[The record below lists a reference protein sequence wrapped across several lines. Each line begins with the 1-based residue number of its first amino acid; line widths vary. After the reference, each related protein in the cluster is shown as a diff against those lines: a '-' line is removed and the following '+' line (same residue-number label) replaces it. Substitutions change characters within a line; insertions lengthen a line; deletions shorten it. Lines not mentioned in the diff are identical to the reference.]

1 MALSAKLTTRSLVT
15 YPAARIS
22 IRCWD
27 SSLANLAVNELDGIG
42 LPSMKTRA
50 WAGEMLSDSSTVSGL
65 AAPEAAGSAWRTHL
79 AGSTSGSGLRGADH
93 RGGCDGAVSSRGP
106 KSTAPASADTSKR
119 AKPPATLGRAPRAG
133 RRATAAGGPRVEGGG
148 VSGVPLPSGRTVALG
163 RSDMKATFIFTA
175 QTIRPPGGALSRHRP
190 SALDRRRDG

>member
-27 SSLANLAVNELDGIG
+27 WSLANLAVNELDGIG

-50 WAGEMLSDSSTVSGL
+50 WAGEMLSDSSTVSGR
-65 AAPEAAGSAWRTHL
+65 AAPVAARSAWRTHL
-79 AGSTSGSGLRGADH
+79 AGSTSGSGLWGADR
-93 RGGCDGAVSSRGP
+93 RGGCDGALSSRGP
-106 KSTAPASADTSKR
+106 KSTAPASAETSKR
-119 AKPPATLGRAPRAG
+119 AKPPATLGRG
-133 RRATAAGGPRVEGGG
+133 LRRPGGWATAAGGPRVEGGG
-148 VSGVPLPSGRTVALG
+148 AGGGPLPSGRTVALG

-175 QTIRPPGGALSRHRP
+175 
-190 SALDRRRDG
+190 